1 MTGLDPYGS
10 LFDLTGK
17 RIVVIGA
24 GSGIGEAGAL
34 ALAAHGGEVL
44 CADLSAEAA
53 ADTVAAIH
61 DTGGS
66 ARAATVDIGDAASI
80 EAMFDGFGHL
90 DALIT
95 TPAINVR
102 KRLLDISQEEIE
114 RVLSLNL
121 VGTFHAITAAGRRMA
136 AAGGGSIVAISSIR
150 SQVVEPGQGIY
161 AATKAGVL
169 QMIRTL
175 AAELG
180 PQGVRAN
187 ALAPGVVE
195 TPLTDQIKNDPGVV
209 PRLRHQGSAGSLG
222 ATDRDGR
229 PDRVPG
235 VGRLIV
241 RYWIVARRRWRLA
254 GRRRPLHTTVV
265 DLSTVSPSVP
275 EPPHS
280 ILRESRS
287 Q

>member
-1 MTGLDPYGS
+1 MTGTNPYGS
-10 LFDLTGK
+10 LFNLASK

-34 ALAAHGGEVL
+34 ALAAHGAEVL
-44 CADLSAEAA
+44 CADLSEEAA
-53 ADTVAAIH
+53 ASTVAAIRE
-61 DTGGS
+61 TGGKAS
-66 ARAATVDIGDAASI
+66 ATTVDIGDARSI
-80 EAMFDGFGHL
+80 ETMFDEFGDL
-90 DALIT
+90 NALIT

-102 KRLLDISQEEIE
+102 KRLLDISQDEIE

-195 TPLTDQIKNDPGVV
+195 TPLTDQIKSNPEWYEAYATKGALGRWAQPIEMAGPIVFLASDASSFVT
-209 PRLRHQGSAGSLG
+209 GSLLVADG
-222 ATDRDGR
+222 GWLAVDGR
-229 PDRVPG
+229 FTP
-235 VGRLIV
+235 
-241 RYWIVARRRWRLA
+241 
-254 GRRRPLHTTVV
+254 PL
-265 DLSTVSPSVP
+265 
-275 EPPHS
+275 
-280 ILRESRS
+280 
-287 Q
+287 